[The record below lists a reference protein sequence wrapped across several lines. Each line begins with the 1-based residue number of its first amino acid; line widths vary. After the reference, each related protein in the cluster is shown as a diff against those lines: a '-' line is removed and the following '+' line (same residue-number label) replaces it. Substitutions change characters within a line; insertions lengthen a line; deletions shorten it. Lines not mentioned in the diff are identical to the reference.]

1 MWDLEARGL
10 RKMNPETLT
19 EEQCSN
25 MYRKEFTDTLSKE
38 IVREARLQSASARL
52 GLSPA
57 VLRTDNRTF
66 IEMELIPSM
75 ALAYR
80 YGDDVDELP
89 NDIRKQVYDIV
100 YTLYQHGIQYVD
112 ITPYNFIEHEGR
124 VWIIDF
130 GHASNRKR
138 LCRYL
143 IKLFNEGYLH
153 SWNADFR

>member
-1 MWDLEARGL
+1 
-10 RKMNPETLT
+10 
-19 EEQCSN
+19 
-25 MYRKEFTDTLSKE
+25 MYRKEFSSTPSKE
-38 IVREARLQSASARL
+38 IAREARLQSVSAKL
-52 GLSPA
+52 GLSPN
-57 VLRTDNRTF
+57 VLKSDNRTF

-80 YGDDVDELP
+80 YGDDVEELP
-89 NDIRKQVYDIV
+89 DDIRKQVFDIV

-112 ITPYNFIEHEGR
+112 ITPYNFIEHEGK

-130 GHASNRKR
+130 GHASNRRR

-153 SWNADFR
+153 AWNADFR